1 MALGSILQGVPE
13 VASASQVAGGFSLGG
28 LGSLLSGASA
38 LGSMFGGGD
47 GASANDLA
55 ESQLYYGLLGMK
67 HAPYAQVT
75 GLRRAGLNPMLAV
88 SKGFGASPSVGM
100 PSPVDDRQ
108 VATARMA
115 ANAQIAAVN
124 SQTALNSAQADYV
137 RAQTATEQNRPALV
151 SAQTATEKWGPENRK
166 WATEL
171 LSAQFNKTLAEKD
184 AILGWQRLMTE
195 AQTKLSENQFQ
206 LLVHQIASAKTKA
219 ELDAK
224 LSELERIVAMG
235 SEAVGALTGG
245 IGNVVRSITSA
256 KSAKQ
261 LGRETFEETSSQ
273 SGDGWSQSYKR
284 RGYKK

>member
-1 MALGSILQGVPE
+1 MSFDISSAMQGGMAGYQSTGSWMGAAAGAL
-13 VASASQVAGGFSLGG
+13 ASGFG
-28 LGSLLSGASA
+28 
-38 LGSMFGGGD
+38 GGGD

-55 ESQLYYGLLGMK
+55 QSQLYYSLLGMK
-67 HAPYAQVT
+67 HAPYAQTV

-88 SKGFGASPSVGM
+88 TKGFSNPSIGM

-151 SAQTATEKWGPENRK
+151 AAQTATEKWGPENRK

-245 IGNVVRSITSA
+245 IGNVVRSISSA

-261 LGRETFEETSSQ
+261 LGRETFEETATEH
-273 SGDGWSQSYKR
+273 GDGWSQSYKR